1 MEGLATCFAGIFGTG
16 GGITSYSENI
26 SCIAMTKV
34 ASRQVVLN
42 SALIMIGVSFFAKLC
57 GFFSTMP
64 APLIGG
70 VLFIICG
77 IITAVG
83 ISIVQFVNLDKTRN
97 LFIVGISIFSG
108 ICLPEYFKAHPQD
121 IHFGLPWL
129 DQLVVV
135 FITNSLIVTLGK
147 L

>member
-1 MEGLATCFAGIFGTG
+1 MAKNIFFLFPQ
-16 GGITSYSENI
+16 I
-26 SCIAMTKV
+26 
-34 ASRQVVLN
+34 
-42 SALIMIGVSFFAKLC
+42 
-57 GFFSTMP
+57 
-64 APLIGG
+64 IGG

-83 ISIVQFVNLDKTRN
+83 ISIVQFVNMDTTRN

-121 IHFGLPWL
+121 VHFGVGWL

-135 FITNSLIVTLGK
+135 LITNSLIVTLGK
-147 L
+147 FMPRFLSSLDNFIVITMTDLKIFPSSNRLRT

>member
-1 MEGLATCFAGIFGTG
+1 
-16 GGITSYSENI
+16 
-26 SCIAMTKV
+26 MTKV

-42 SALIMIGVSFFAKLC
+42 SAVIMIGVSFFAKLC